1 MTLQTTEVPADALA
15 FEHSLE
21 RLDPQW
27 QALHQRL
34 HRPRQPWQGQL
45 GGAPLS
51 VAWASSGAAMDE
63 PQLELWLSLGDS
75 PVQLHV
81 PARALDLL
89 GLPEGLLL
97 PSLPAALLLEQALL
111 TLIAPL
117 EHLFSQPIHVLDRA
131 LTQCVEL
138 APLSLGL
145 EVRLGDSALAVQ
157 LRCDAATWAEIAV
170 LLEQH
175 AAPMPHDLG
184 GLALTLGVD
193 GGEAWLSLVEL
204 RSLLPG
210 DVVMLDPWP
219 DDHLR
224 LHLDDQWQARVQ
236 RDGKRLQLIEPP
248 ITALALKE
256 RHMSEQ
262 GTGPS
267 LDSSLDELQLKLVCQ
282 VGSVELSLAQLR
294 ELGVGS
300 VLELAPR
307 MHEGVDLMINGRR
320 VGQGQLV
327 KIGDGLGVRL
337 LSFAA
342 S

>member
-1 MTLQTTEVPADALA
+1 MTLQAPGVSADALA

-27 QALHQRL
+27 LVLHQRL
-34 HRPRQPWQGQL
+34 QRPRQPWQGQL
-45 GGAPLS
+45 GELALS
-51 VAWASSGAAMDE
+51 VAWQAQPMPEDE
-63 PQLELWLSLGDS
+63 PLLVLWLSLGDS
-75 PVQLHV
+75 PVQLRL
-81 PARALDLL
+81 PTRALDLL
-89 GLPEGLLL
+89 GLPEGLAM
-97 PSLPAALLLEQALL
+97 PGLPAALLLEQALL

-117 EHLFSQPIHVLDRA
+117 EQLLGQPIRVLDRS
-131 LTQCVEL
+131 LEQRVEL
-138 APLSLGL
+138 APLRLDL
-145 EVRLGDSALAVQ
+145 DVRLGEAALAVQ
-157 LRCDAATWAEIAV
+157 LRSDAATWAEIAV
-170 LLEQH
+170 LLEH
-175 AAPMPHDLG
+175 HVAPLPQDLG
-184 GLALTLGVD
+184 ALALTLDVD
-193 GGEAWLSLVEL
+193 AGEAWLSLSEL

-236 RDGKRLQLIEPP
+236 RDERRLQLIEPP
-248 ITALALKE
+248 ITAQALKE